1 MIALSL
7 SLIGLASA
15 FNAPAPALRGV
26 TRAAATKMAF
36 VDSLCAAPVPTYPAP
51 AHGPSPRAARAPY
64 ATLTA
69 LGLWRARREGTGE
82 ETGGTIWDP
91 LDIADSVSDEAVMW
105 FRHAELK
112 HGRVSMV
119 RASRPAEIAGRA
131 GSPAQT
137 LRSTACDRRA
147 LSSGAAAAG

>member
-1 MIALSL
+1 MAPR
-7 SLIGLASA
+7 
-15 FNAPAPALRGV
+15 PAPHALR
-26 TRAAATKMAF
+26 MLP
-36 VDSLCAAPVPTYPAP
+36 SLRSGC
-51 AHGPSPRAARAPY
+51 G
-64 ATLTA
+64 
-69 LGLWRARREGTGE
+69 ARREGTGE

-147 LSSGAAAAG
+147 LSSGAAAAV